1 VEAKYQNPK
10 ASDIK
15 ALLAVESV
23 SEIFK
28 NRIMRILLVAS
39 FANIG
44 SIAGALLGGYVIM
57 QITGIDPRDIISV
70 GLKTLGF

>member
-15 ALLAVESV
+15 SLLAVESF
-23 SEIFK
+23 SDIFK
-28 NRIMRILLVAS
+28 NKIMKILLVAS
-39 FANIG
+39 LSNIG
-44 SIAGALLGGYVIM
+44 SIAGAFLGGYIIM
-57 QITGIDPRDIISV
+57 HITGIDPRDVLSA